1 MHKLENKTK
10 MIAHIN
16 GRLIEKTPTYAIIEC
31 GGVGYRLNISLNT
44 YSKIGTE
51 ENCKLFAELIVREDA
66 QLLYGFI
73 DQAERRLFQLL
84 ISVSGVGPAT
94 ALLVLSSAEAEEIQQ
109 AILSGNA
116 AWFKSVKGIGPKSAQ
131 RIIID
136 LKDKVSKENI
146 SADNSLQ
153 LDNTVKDES
162 LSALVNLG
170 FNKNQAEKVVL
181 RILKDNP
188 QFKLE
193 DVIKQALK
201 GL

>member
-1 MHKLENKTK
+1 

-16 GRLIEKTPTYAIIEC
+16 GRLVEKSPTHVVIEC
-31 GGVGYRLNISLNT
+31 NGVGYKLNISLNT
-44 YSKIGTE
+44 YSNIGE
-51 ENCKLFAELIVREDA
+51 SESCKLFTEFIVREDA
-66 QLLYGFI
+66 QLLYGFK
-73 DQAERRLFQLL
+73 DVSERRLFQLL

-94 ALLVLSSAEAEEIQQ
+94 ALLVLSSADAEEIQQ

-116 AWFKSVKGIGPKSAQ
+116 AWFKGVKGIGPKSAQ

-136 LKDKVSKENI
+136 LKDKISKENI
-146 SADNSLQ
+146 SSDNSIGLN
-153 LDNTVKDES
+153 NTVKEES

-170 FNKNQAEKVVL
+170 FNKNLAEKMIQK
-181 RILKDNP
+181 ILIANP
-188 QFKLE
+188 SSEVE

>member
-1 MHKLENKTK
+1 
-10 MIAHIN
+10 MISHIN
-16 GRLIEKTPTYAIIEC
+16 GRLVEKSPTYVVIEC
-31 GGVGYRLNISLNT
+31 SGVGYKLNISLNT
-44 YSKIGTE
+44 YSKLE
-51 ENCKLFAELIVREDA
+51 DSESCKLFAEFIVREDA
-66 QLLYGFI
+66 QILYGFKEI
-73 DQAERRLFQLL
+73 SERRLFQLL

-94 ALLVLSSAEAEEIQQ
+94 ALLVLSSADAEEIQQ

-116 AWFKSVKGIGPKSAQ
+116 GWFKGVKGIGPKSAQ

-146 SADNSLQ
+146 SSDNSLG
-153 LDNTVKDES
+153 LNNTIREES

-170 FNKNQAEKVVL
+170 FNKNLAEKMIQK
-181 RILKDNP
+181 ILVAQPDAAV
-188 QFKLE
+188 E

>member
-1 MHKLENKTK
+1 
-10 MIAHIN
+10 MISHIN
-16 GRLIEKTPTYAIIEC
+16 GRLVEKSPTYVVIEC
-31 GGVGYRLNISLNT
+31 SGVGYKLNISLNT
-44 YSKIGTE
+44 YSKLEDSEG
-51 ENCKLFAELIVREDA
+51 CKLFAEFIVREDA
-66 QLLYGFI
+66 QILYGFKEI
-73 DQAERRLFQLL
+73 SERRLFQLL

-94 ALLVLSSAEAEEIQQ
+94 ALLVLSSADAEEIQQ

-116 AWFKSVKGIGPKSAQ
+116 AWFKGVKGIGPKSAQ

-146 SADNSLQ
+146 SSDNSLG
-153 LDNTVKDES
+153 LNNTIREES

-170 FNKNQAEKVVL
+170 FNKNLAEKMIQK
-181 RILKDNP
+181 ILIAQPDAAV
-188 QFKLE
+188 E

>member
-1 MHKLENKTK
+1 

-16 GRLIEKTPTYAIIEC
+16 GRLVEKSPTYVVIDC
-31 GGVGYRLNISLNT
+31 GGVGYKLNISLNT
-44 YSKIGTE
+44 YSKLGDGE
-51 ENCKLFAELIVREDA
+51 DCKLFTEFIVREDA
-66 QLLYGFI
+66 QLLYGFKDI
-73 DQAERRLFQLL
+73 SERRLFQLL

-94 ALLVLSSAEAEEIQQ
+94 ALLVLSSADAEEIQQ

-116 AWFKSVKGIGPKSAQ
+116 AWFKGVKGIGPKSAQ

-146 SADNSLQ
+146 SSDNSIGLN
-153 LDNTVKDES
+153 NTLREES

-170 FNKNQAEKVVL
+170 FNKNLAEKMIQK
-181 RILKDNP
+181 ILIADP
-188 QFKLE
+188 SAAVE

-201 GL
+201 AL

>member
-1 MHKLENKTK
+1 

-16 GRLIEKTPTYAIIEC
+16 GKLVEKSPTHVVIEC
-31 GGVGYRLNISLNT
+31 GGVGYKLNISLNT
-44 YSKIGTE
+44 YSRIGDSE
-51 ENCKLFAELIVREDA
+51 SCKLFTEFIVREDA
-66 QLLYGFI
+66 QLLYGFKEVS
-73 DQAERRLFQLL
+73 ERRLFQLL

-94 ALLVLSSAEAEEIQQ
+94 ALLVLSSADAEEIQQ

-116 AWFKSVKGIGPKSAQ
+116 AWFKGVKGIGPKSAQ

-136 LKDKVSKENI
+136 LKDKISKENI
-146 SADNSLQ
+146 SADNSIG
-153 LDNTVKDES
+153 LDNTVKEES

-170 FNKNQAEKVVL
+170 FNKNLAEKMIQK
-181 RILKDNP
+181 ILIANP
-188 QFKLE
+188 SSAVE

>member
-1 MHKLENKTK
+1 

-16 GRLIEKTPTYAIIEC
+16 GRLVEKSPTYVVIDC
-31 GGVGYRLNISLNT
+31 GGVGYKLNISLNT
-44 YSKIGTE
+44 YSKLGDE
-51 ENCKLFAELIVREDA
+51 EDCKLFTEFIVREDA
-66 QLLYGFI
+66 QLLYGFKDI
-73 DQAERRLFQLL
+73 SERRLFQLL

-94 ALLVLSSAEAEEIQQ
+94 ALLVLSSADAEEIQQ

-116 AWFKSVKGIGPKSAQ
+116 AWFKGVKGIGPKSAQ

-146 SADNSLQ
+146 SSDNSIGLN
-153 LDNTVKDES
+153 NTLREES

-170 FNKNQAEKVVL
+170 FNKNLAEKMIQK
-181 RILKDNP
+181 ILIADP
-188 QFKLE
+188 SAAVE

-201 GL
+201 AL